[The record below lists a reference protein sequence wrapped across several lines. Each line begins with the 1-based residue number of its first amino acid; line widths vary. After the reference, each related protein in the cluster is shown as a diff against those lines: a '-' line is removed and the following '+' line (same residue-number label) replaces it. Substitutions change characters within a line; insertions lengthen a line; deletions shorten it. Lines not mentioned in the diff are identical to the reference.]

1 MEISPEV
8 EIALNVAQND
18 AARRRHEYVT
28 IEHLL
33 YALLLDETTANVVR
47 HAGGD
52 PQSLKKKLDAY
63 LTEHLEPL
71 PEESSTPPTPSL
83 GVHRVIRRA
92 YTSVKHSGKQEVTGA
107 NVVIAMFSEH
117 DSFAIKLLGDQGV
130 TKLDVTSYVSHG
142 VSKLSDDATEARS
155 GGIESEVE
163 APRPAKDPLKAYTV
177 NLNEEA
183 KTSRIDPLVGREN
196 EVLRIVQILAR
207 RKKNNPLLVGDAGV
221 GKTAIAEGLALKI
234 HRGEVPAA
242 LKGATVYSLDMGS
255 LLAGTRY
262 RGDFEERIKAVIKAL
277 QKIDGAILFIDE
289 IHTIIGAGAT
299 AGGSMDASNLLKPAL
314 ASGRLRCIGSTT
326 FQEYRQHFEKDRA
339 LVRRFQR
346 VEVNEPSVEDTVKIL
361 EGLRKQY
368 EDFHGVRYTDAA
380 LRAAAELGAKYL
392 HDRKLPDK
400 AIDLIDET
408 GAAKKLALVTTA
420 ADDAAEAVAGDPD
433 DTRPVVDAGDVE
445 QVLARMAQI
454 PPREVST
461 SDRERLKAL
470 AEELR
475 SVVFGQDA
483 AITELVSAIKLSR
496 AGLRAVEKPIG
507 SFLLTG
513 PTGVGKTEVAKQ
525 LAKVMGIAFHR
536 FDMSEYMEAH
546 TVSRLIGAPPGY
558 VGFDQGGLLTEAIAK
573 TPHAVLLL
581 DEIEKAH
588 PQIFNI
594 LLQVMDHGRLT
605 DHNGKPTDFRH
616 VVLLMTSN
624 IGVRDLQRRAVGF
637 GVAGGGDRE
646 KPGIDREYKQLFS
659 PEFRNRLDAK
669 IAFQPLDPAVM
680 RSIVGKFIRE
690 LSDQLAPRAVTLELT
705 DAGTEYLSKKGY
717 DPDNGARPLA
727 RVIQEEVK
735 RPLGEE
741 LLFGALEHGGHVV
754 VDAKDGALTFAFTSA
769 AP

>member
-1 MEISPEV
+1 MRISPEV
-8 EIALNVAQND
+8 EIALQVAAND
-18 AARRRHEYVT
+18 AAHRRHEYVT

-52 PQSLKKKLDAY
+52 PQALKKRLDVF
-63 LTEHLEPL
+63 LREQI
-71 PEESSTPPTPSL
+71 ESVTDDASSAPTPSL
-83 GVHRVIRRA
+83 GVQRAIRRA
-92 YTSVKHSGKQEVTGA
+92 VTHVKSSGKEEVTGA
-107 NVVIAMFSEH
+107 NVIIAMFAER
-117 DSFAIKLLGDQGV
+117 DSFAVALMEEQGMGR
-130 TKLDVTSYVSHG
+130 LDVVSYISHG
-142 VSKLSDDATEARS
+142 LSKLSEEQGESRATGIDA
-155 GGIESEVE
+155 EVE

-183 KTSRIDPLVGREN
+183 RISRIDPLVGREN

-234 HRGEVPAA
+234 QRGDVPSA
-242 LKGATVYSLDMGS
+242 LTGATVYALDMGAI
-255 LLAGTRY
+255 LAGTRY

-277 QKIDGAILFIDE
+277 QKVEGAILFIDE

-368 EDFHGVRYTDAA
+368 EEFHGVRYTDDA

-408 GAAKKLALVTTA
+408 GAAKKLLLITAPAVTDTSPLPVGSTPIVEA
-420 ADDAAEAVAGDPD
+420 ADI
-433 DTRPVVDAGDVE
+433 E

-461 SDRERLKAL
+461 SDRDRLMNL
-470 AEELR
+470 EGELR
-475 SVVFGQDA
+475 AVVFGQDEA
-483 AITELVSAIKLSR
+483 LSQLVSAIKLSR
-496 AGLRAVEKPIG
+496 AGLRAPEKPIG

-513 PTGVGKTEVAKQ
+513 PTGVGKTEAAKQ

-605 DHNGKPTDFRH
+605 DHNGKATDFRH

-637 GVAGGGDRE
+637 GGADGEDRE
-646 KPGIDREYKQLFS
+646 RPGIDREYKQLFS

-669 IAFQPLDPAVM
+669 IAFRPLDPKIM
-680 RSIVGKFIRE
+680 HSIVGKFLRE
-690 LSDQLAPRAVTLELT
+690 LSEQLAPRGVTIALT
-705 DAGTEYLSKKGY
+705 DAATDYLAKKGY

-727 RVIQEEVK
+727 RVMQEEVK
-735 RPLGEE
+735 RRLGEE

-754 VDAKDGALTFAFTSA
+754 VDAKDSALTFVFERAS
-769 AP
+769 